1 MGVIGIISLF
11 VAFGLSIV
19 LAQETIPFTGESL
32 PLWLTI
38 TLTLLLVACI
48 FFAASGL

>member
-11 VAFGLSIV
+11 AAFGLGIV
-19 LAQETIPFTGESL
+19 LAQETIPFTSAPL
-32 PLWLTI
+32 PLWLKI

-48 FFAASGL
+48 LFTASGL